1 MTVIKNILCVNGAKG
16 GGLEEDPPYT
26 WKMFNIY
33 ISFLGHL
40 EQKKIKVKNDPHFP
54 PYKVEDST
62 LFL

>member
-1 MTVIKNILCVNGAKG
+1 MEPRG

-40 EQKKIKVKNDPHFP
+40 EPKKI
-54 PYKVEDST
+54 KVEDST